1 MAVIALVFAVASFEC
16 SRHPSP
22 SEAHGATTRASAES
36 SSTRPAEFRD
46 TKFGIA
52 FDLPAGWSPK
62 SSKDYVLVLSPGAS
76 SATDPAAPTLSLD
89 VPDLPPHIPGMIPI
103 SPVVKGYLDD
113 LRQQEGSIETHDEA
127 APKMPGAQARLV
139 RSTWDKG
146 TMQETALLLVHRDHV
161 YIVRGT
167 SRVSD
172 ETSTRDALNTIID
185 SIRWVTAPPTSRTK

>member
-1 MAVIALVFAVASFEC
+1 
-16 SRHPSP
+16 
-22 SEAHGATTRASAES
+22 
-36 SSTRPAEFRD
+36 
-46 TKFGIA
+46 
-52 FDLPAGWSPK
+52 
-62 SSKDYVLVLSPGAS
+62 VLVLSPSAS
-76 SATDPAAPTLSLD
+76 STTDPAAPTLSLD

-103 SPVVKGYLDD
+103 SPVVNGYLDD
-113 LRQQEGSIETHDEA
+113 LRQQEGSIETHQET

-172 ETSTRDALNTIID
+172 ETATRDAFDTIID
-185 SIRWVTAPPTSRTK
+185 SIRWVTAPATSRSK